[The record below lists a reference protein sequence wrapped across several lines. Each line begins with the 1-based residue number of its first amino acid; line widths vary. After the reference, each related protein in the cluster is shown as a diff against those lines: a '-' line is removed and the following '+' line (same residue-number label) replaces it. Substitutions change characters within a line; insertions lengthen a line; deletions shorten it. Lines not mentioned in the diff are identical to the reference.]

1 MKISKNRIR
10 ICLILVVS
18 LAMTIHAHALLSP
31 PPTRKPGL
39 SDIDLITLREGT
51 SAVRHV
57 KTPNYEGYTL
67 ERIDEPA
74 PLTSEDIKY
83 AERILHDYLFDPYWK
98 SDTMVVKAGIPDMA
112 YIRSNY
118 SQYLRQY
125 ANLSTKDDAI
135 LQIFFVV
142 REGHNESD
150 FDRIFGI
157 YGDGTG
163 QSGWLAIVNL
173 TKRKIESIWFY

>member
-1 MKISKNRIR
+1 MKMLKNRIR
-10 ICLILVVS
+10 ICLIPVVF
-18 LAMTIHAHALLSP
+18 LAMTIHAHALSSP

-57 KTPNYEGYTL
+57 KTPNYEGYIL

-83 AERILHDYLFDPYWK
+83 AERILHDYLFDPK
-98 SDTMVVKAGIPDMA
+98 LKLDSSVGFPDMA

-135 LQIFFVV
+135 LRVFFVD

-157 YGDGTG
+157 CGDGTG
-163 QSGWLAIVNL
+163 QSGWTARVNL
-173 TKRKIESIWFY
+173 TKRRIEYLTFF